1 MVPDSHRQP
10 VLRMMGT
17 DEGSSTVAAADA
29 VSVSFTDMI
38 VSIVPGDIVKPFLNS
53 NMLQII
59 FGAVMVGISIGVLG
73 ERLSA
78 IRQFIDDSYQVF
90 PRGIFLFGVKTGVEG
105 RRNKLAF
112 PKYAK

>member
-90 PRGIFLFGVKTGVEG
+90 PRGIFLFLVIHLS
-105 RRNKLAF
+105 KLQIPAF
-112 PKYAK
+112 FT